1 MEFSPQDVIS
11 GVKIELA
18 EKLTK
23 NDKKYFKEL
32 AHKKLRQ
39 IAEDLLKEN
48 PVND

>member
-1 MEFSPQDVIS
+1 
-11 GVKIELA
+11 
-18 EKLTK
+18 
-23 NDKKYFKEL
+23 KKYFKEL

>member
-1 MEFSPQDVIS
+1 
-11 GVKIELA
+11 
-18 EKLTK
+18 
-23 NDKKYFKEL
+23 KEL

>member
-1 MEFSPQDVIS
+1 
-11 GVKIELA
+11 
-18 EKLTK
+18 
-23 NDKKYFKEL
+23 YFKEL

>member
-1 MEFSPQDVIS
+1 
-11 GVKIELA
+11 
-18 EKLTK
+18 
-23 NDKKYFKEL
+23 FKEL